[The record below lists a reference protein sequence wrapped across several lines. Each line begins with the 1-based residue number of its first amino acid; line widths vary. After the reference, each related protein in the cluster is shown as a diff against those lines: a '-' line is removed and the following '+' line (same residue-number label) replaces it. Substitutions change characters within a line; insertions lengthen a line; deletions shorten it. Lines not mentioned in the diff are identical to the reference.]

1 MRREILKNTTH
12 RGTEAPRLGIK
23 KILGVSVS
31 QCVVFSVLW
40 LMSVPAFAEVELGG
54 TYAIRM
60 HEDYIER
67 GPGSYLGDFTGMPL
81 SDEGR
86 AKALSYSSSLPSTI
100 ERQCLAQSPWVGLYR
115 PLALRFWSEVDESGR
130 VVAWVMAGDYLRD
143 HVRIWMDGR
152 PHPSANA
159 WHSPSGFTTGH
170 WEGDTLVA
178 RTTHVKTAWIR
189 RGVGIPGSD
198 QSTFTV
204 FITRRENLLTI
215 MSVQEDP
222 IYLTEPHVVSRVW
235 EFDPRASQGP
245 LRDTC
250 NVGVEIPSLEDTG
263 EVPHYLPGQNPEEDF
278 MVRTYNIPK
287 EAAMGFAHTLYP
299 EYRKTLRSVYKP
311 PESCGRYCCGWIE
324 RQGLPGAAPGLTCND
339 GNLPPAL
346 RKAIAG
352 TER

>member
-1 MRREILKNTTH
+1 MNGMVLGRRA
-12 RGTEAPRLGIK
+12 GCAPLVV
-23 KILGVSVS
+23 ILGVLLTTSA
-31 QCVVFSVLW
+31 
-40 LMSVPAFAEVELGG
+40 PAFAQVELGG
-54 TYAIRM
+54 SYAIRM

-67 GPGSYLGDFTGMPL
+67 GPGSFMGDFTGMPM

-86 AKALSYSSSLPSTI
+86 AKALLYTSSLPSTI

-115 PLALRFWSEVDESGR
+115 PLGLRFWSEVDDSGR
-130 VVAWVMAGDYLRD
+130 VVAWVMGGDYLRD
-143 HVRIWMDGR
+143 TVRIWMDGR

-159 WHSPSGFTTGH
+159 WHPSSGFTTGR

-178 RTTHVKTAWIR
+178 RTTHVKTQWIR

-198 QSTFTV
+198 QSTFTA
-204 FITRRENLLTI
+204 FITRRDNLLTI
-215 MSVQEDP
+215 TTVQEDP
-222 IYLTEPHVVSRVW
+222 VYLTEPHVVSRVW
-235 EFDPRASQGP
+235 EFDPRGSQGP

-263 EVPHYLPGQNPEEDF
+263 EVPHYPLGQNPEEDY

-287 EAAMGFAHTLYP
+287 EAAMGYAYTLYP
-299 EYRKTLRSVYKP
+299 EYRKTLRSVYTP
-311 PESCGRYCCGWIE
+311 PASCGRYCCGWIE

-346 RKAIAG
+346 RKSL
-352 TER
+352 TSSER